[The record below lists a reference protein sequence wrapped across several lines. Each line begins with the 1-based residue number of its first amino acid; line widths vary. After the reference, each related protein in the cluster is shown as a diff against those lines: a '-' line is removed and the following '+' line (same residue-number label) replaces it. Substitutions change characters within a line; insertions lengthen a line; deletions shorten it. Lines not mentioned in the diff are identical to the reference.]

1 MTRTLIALE
10 TSTEFCSVA
19 LRHAGQVTVRRVHAG
34 QTHSERLLPMLAE
47 LLAEAG
53 IAAQACEVIAF
64 GAGPGSFTGL
74 RIACSV
80 AQGLAYG
87 LDCPVIAVGT
97 LRAMAEELRQNLSQK
112 RKHNQEPDPL
122 PDGTLVLAALDAR
135 MREVYWAVYAWQSG
149 EWQERVAPGLSR
161 PADVR
166 HELAGEAGFAS
177 SSMPDAASGT
187 LVQWGCGNGF
197 DHFSAELSPCV
208 GRIGGPKIPDAE
220 AMVALADRQL
230 ARGETMAAQAAA
242 PLYVRNR
249 VALTTLE
256 RDDVR
261 EQKKRLEH
269 AAVQS
274 NSTSG

>member
-1 MTRTLIALE
+1 MTQTLIALE

-19 LRHAGQVTVRRVHAG
+19 LRHAGEVTVRRVHAG
-34 QTHSERLLPMLAE
+34 QTHSERLLPMVAA

-53 IAAQACEVIAF
+53 IAAGACEAIAF

-87 LDCPVIAVGT
+87 LDCPVIAVDT
-97 LRAMAEELRQNLSQK
+97 LRAMAEELRQN
-112 RKHNQEPDPL
+112 QEPESM

-135 MREVYWAVYAWQSG
+135 MQEVYWAVYAWENG

-166 HELAGEAGFAS
+166 HELAREACFAS
-177 SSMPDAASGT
+177 GGVADAGSG
-187 LVQWGCGNGF
+187 VIAQWGCGNGF
-197 DHFSAELSPCV
+197 DHFCVALSPCV
-208 GRIGGPKIPDAE
+208 ARIGSPKIPDAE
-220 AMVALADRQL
+220 AIVALAARQL
-230 ARGETMAAQAAA
+230 ARGETIAAQAAA

-256 RDDVR
+256 RADVQ
-261 EQKKRLEH
+261 EQKQRLEH

>member
-53 IAAQACEVIAF
+53 IAVHACEAIAF

-87 LDCPVIAVGT
+87 LDCPVIAVDT
-97 LRAMAEELRQNLSQK
+97 LRAMAEELRQNLS
-112 RKHNQEPDPL
+112 HNREPESI

-135 MREVYWAVYAWQSG
+135 MQEVYWAVYAWQGG

-166 HELAGEAGFAS
+166 HELAGEAGLVSGGAPIAGS
-177 SSMPDAASGT
+177 SAM
-187 LVQWGCGNGF
+187 VHWGCGNGF
-197 DHFSAELSPCV
+197 DHFSVELSPCV
-208 GRIGGPKIPDAE
+208 VRIGGPKIPDAE
-220 AMVALADRQL
+220 AMAALAERQF

-256 RDDVR
+256 RAEVQ
-261 EQKKRLEH
+261 EQKQRLEDV
-269 AAVQS
+269 AVQS
-274 NSTSG
+274 NSTSGRS

>member
-1 MTRTLIALE
+1 MTHTLIALE

-19 LRHAGQVTVRRVHAG
+19 LRHAGAVTVRRVHAG

-53 IAAQACEVIAF
+53 IAAGACEAIAF

-87 LDCPVIAVGT
+87 LDCPVIPVDT
-97 LRAMAEELRQNLSQK
+97 LRAMAEELRQGQDQQS
-112 RKHNQEPDPL
+112 L
-122 PDGTLVLAALDAR
+122 PDGTQVLAALDAR
-135 MREVYWAVYAWQSG
+135 MQEVYWAVYAWQDG
-149 EWQERVAPGLSR
+149 EWQEQVAPGLSR

-166 HELAGEAGFAS
+166 HELAREPGFAS
-177 SSMPDAASGT
+177 GSAVDPLSGAI
-187 LVQWGCGNGF
+187 VQWGCGNGF
-197 DHFSAELSPCV
+197 DHFCADLKPCV
-208 GRIGGPKIPDAE
+208 TRIGSPKIPDAE
-220 AMVALADRQL
+220 AIAALAARQL
-230 ARGETMAAQAAA
+230 VRGETMAAQAAA

-256 RDDVR
+256 RAEVQ
-261 EQKKRLEH
+261 EQKQRLEY

-274 NSTSG
+274 NSTFG